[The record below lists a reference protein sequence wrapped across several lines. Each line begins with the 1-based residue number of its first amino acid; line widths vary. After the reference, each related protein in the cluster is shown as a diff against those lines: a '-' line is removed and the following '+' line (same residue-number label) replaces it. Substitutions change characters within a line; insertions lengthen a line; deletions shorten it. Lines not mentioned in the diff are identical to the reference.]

1 MRVFWQEVTKVFM
14 GASGALSNGTILAR
28 TGSAS
33 VAMAAHAMQRPV
45 IVCCETLKFQDRV
58 QLDSITY
65 NELGDPHLLESVKDR
80 PELDSLQNWSEE
92 PQLGMPRTSVPSPF
106 SAPVGN
112 LCILFI
118 FVQGPQKGEDSE
130 SSGSQE

>member
-1 MRVFWQEVTKVFM
+1 M

-65 NELGDPHLLESVKDR
+65 NELGDPHQLESVKDR
-80 PELDSLQNWSEE
+80 PELDSLQNWNEE
-92 PQLGMPRTSVPSPF
+92 PQLGMADLQTSPISFLSPCWQY
-106 SAPVGN
+106 V
-112 LCILFI
+112 
-118 FVQGPQKGEDSE
+118 
-130 SSGSQE
+130 